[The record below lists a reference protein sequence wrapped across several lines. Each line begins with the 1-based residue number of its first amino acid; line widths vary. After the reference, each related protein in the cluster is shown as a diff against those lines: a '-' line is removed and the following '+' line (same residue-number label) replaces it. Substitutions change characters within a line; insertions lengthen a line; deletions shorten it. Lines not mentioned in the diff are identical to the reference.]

1 MQFRDEEDLTSVSYF
16 CRVRARESNFSNNP
30 TFVSGSM
37 NELRHTSMKGN
48 PQVFVTGVELYDT
61 NGDMVATG
69 KLSTPLKKNFAS
81 EATIKTK
88 ITF

>member
-1 MQFRDEEDLTSVSYF
+1 
-16 CRVRARESNFSNNP
+16 
-30 TFVSGSM
+30 
-37 NELRHTSMKGN
+37 MKGN